1 MRLWSKKSRRK
12 SELTTLRGCNQESF
26 YCALEECTETL
37 ERTSSS
43 NNTRHE
49 CQKVQCECIP
59 GRMLCG
65 ESGSVGE

>member
-1 MRLWSKKSRRK
+1 M
-12 SELTTLRGCNQESF
+12 RGCNQESF